1 MINDFI
7 NKIDSNYIFSDGELE
22 DIIQQVYFNV
32 TDYNHKCSASTI
44 DNSIILSIDDRH
56 FCIDRFVNIDSD
68 MVFFNQ
74 PYEVIKYIDPV
85 NNKIDFYPIDKVR
98 NLV

>member
-7 NKIDSNYIFSDGELE
+7 NKIDSNYIFSDSELE
-22 DIIQQVYFNV
+22 DIIQRIYFNV
-32 TDYNHKCSASTI
+32 DDYVHKCYVYTI
-44 DNSIILSIDDRH
+44 DNSIILNIDDRY
-56 FCIDRFVNIDSD
+56 FCIDRFVNTDSD

-74 PYEVIKYIDPV
+74 PYEVVRYIDGA

-98 NLV
+98 NLI